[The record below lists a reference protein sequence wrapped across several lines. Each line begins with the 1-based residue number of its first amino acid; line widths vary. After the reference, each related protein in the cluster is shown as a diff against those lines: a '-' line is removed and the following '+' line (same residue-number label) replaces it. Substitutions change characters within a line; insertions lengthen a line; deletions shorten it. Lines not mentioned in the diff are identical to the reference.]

1 MLSTARHLPSYLVAA
16 FIKRLSR
23 LSLTAPPNGL
33 AVILPFV
40 FNLVRRHPN
49 CEVLMHRPDAAT
61 GTSTGLSVFVVAM
74 HIHCTVACRKF
85 DSTYSFGGNC
95 WLNRFVISS
104 R

>member
-23 LSLTAPPNGL
+23 LSLTAPPSGL

-49 CEVLMHRPDAAT
+49 CEVLMHRPDAAA
-61 GTSTGLSVFVVAM
+61 GTSTVLSVFVARI
-74 HIHCTVACRKF
+74 HIVLVHV
-85 DSTYSFGGNC
+85 
-95 WLNRFVISS
+95 
-104 R
+104 